1 MITPYGRIT
10 VIKVIIIS
18 LLLIVFAFISGTILK
33 IIFLLTS
40 IFLMLFTLYFFRDPE
55 RKIPSL
61 NKGDV
66 ISPADGK
73 VVLIKN
79 IRGDGNF
86 FDNSDKLVQISIF
99 LSPLN
104 VHVNRFPIS
113 GRITYFKY
121 IQGRFIAAFEDNA
134 SEQNER
140 TEIGIET
147 NDGLKILFKQIAGF
161 IARRIICPVEIGD
174 HAEAGERFG
183 MIKFGSRMD
192 LIFKDSCTFYVKVGD
207 KVTAGVT
214 KIVTL
219 KNQA

>member
-1 MITPYGRIT
+1 MITQYGRIT
-10 VIKVIIIS
+10 VIKVLIIS
-18 LLLIVFAFISGTILK
+18 ILLIALAFISGIILK
-33 IIFLLTS
+33 IIFLLLS

-55 RKIPSL
+55 RKVPSL
-61 NKGDV
+61 NTGEV

-79 IRGDGNF
+79 INGNGDF
-86 FDNSDKLVQISIF
+86 FATSEKLIQISIF

-104 VHVNRFPIS
+104 VHVNRFPVS
-113 GRITYFKY
+113 GKITYFQY
-121 IQGRFIAAFEDNA
+121 IPGKFVAAFEDIA

-147 NDGLKILFKQIAGF
+147 LEGYKIFFKQIAGF
-161 IARRIICPVEIGD
+161 VARRIVCPIEIGD
-174 HAEAGERFG
+174 DAKAGERFG

-192 LIFKDSCTFYVKVGD
+192 LIFEDSCLVHVKKGD
-207 KVTAGVT
+207 VVTAGVT
-214 KIVTL
+214 KMLTL

>member
-1 MITPYGRIT
+1 MITPYGRFT
-10 VIKVIIIS
+10 VIKVLIIS
-18 LLLIVFAFISGTILK
+18 VVLIAFAFISGITLK

-55 RKIPSL
+55 RKVPHL
-61 NKGDV
+61 EEGEV

-73 VVLIKN
+73 IVSIKN
-79 IRGDGNF
+79 IYGDGDF
-86 FDNSDKLVQISIF
+86 FSKSVKLTQISIF

-113 GRITYFKY
+113 GKISYFEY
-121 IQGRFIAAFEDNA
+121 IPGKFVAAFEEIA

-147 NDGLKILFKQIAGF
+147 PEGYRLLFKQISGF
-161 IARRIICPVEIGD
+161 IARRIVCPVEVGD
-174 HAEAGERFG
+174 IAKAGERFG

-192 LIFKDSCTFYVKVGD
+192 LIFDDNCDVLVNIGD
-207 KVTAGVT
+207 KVSAGIT
-214 KIVTL
+214 KIIMF
-219 KNQA
+219 KKQA